1 MRSGIIALLF
11 LIVVGVMLANIIANP
26 KGTKVVFDGITGFW
40 STSVNGLL
48 ARSSSKTTH

>member
-1 MRSGIIALLF
+1 MRGGFIALLF

-26 KGTKVVFDGITGFW
+26 TGTKVVFDGVTKFW

-48 ARSSSKTTH
+48 AKTS